1 MLDRL
6 KVVGAW
12 MRGLVYSVS
21 PAPAP
26 PAIASSEVGVVE
38 TNCDYNDGEGGEDL
52 TVVVDKNVN
61 YNL

>member
-1 MLDRL
+1 
-6 KVVGAW
+6 